1 MMKRLVVF
9 AALVGLAAIS
19 FAQDRQPRGE
29 AEATVN
35 GSKVTI
41 EYGRPAL
48 KGRSLD
54 ELMSNLPEDRIW
66 RAGEN
71 QVTILETK
79 AALKVGG
86 TSIPAGKYSLY
97 VYAPAEGNWALCVNK
112 NLGIPLG
119 EIWGE
124 APPEMAKEPW
134 PELRGYKAN
143 IVGEEIARIPMT
155 KKSGKSTDVFTID
168 LTSSELTMS
177 WGDASWSASLESS
190 T

>member
-19 FAQDRQPRGE
+19 FAQDSQPRGE
-29 AEATVN
+29 VDATVN
-35 GSKVTI
+35 GSKVMI

-54 ELMSNLPEDRIW
+54 ELMKDLPEDRIW

-71 QVTILETK
+71 QVTTLETK
-79 AALKVGG
+79 AALKIGG

-97 VYAPAEGNWALCVNK
+97 VYAPAEGDWALCVNK
-112 NLGIPLG
+112 NLGVPLVD
-119 EIWGE
+119 IWAQ
-124 APPEMAKEPW
+124 APPEIAQEPW
-134 PELRGYKAN
+134 PELRGYKAH
-143 IVGEEIARIPMT
+143 IVGEEIARIPMM
-155 KKSGKSTDVFTID
+155 KKSEKSTDVFTID
-168 LTSSELTMS
+168 LTSSERTLS
-177 WGDASWSASLESS
+177 WGDASWTASIEGS

>member
-19 FAQDRQPRGE
+19 FAQDGQPRGE

-54 ELMSNLPEDRIW
+54 ELMNDLPEDRIW

-79 AALKVGG
+79 AALKIGG
-86 TSIPAGKYSLY
+86 KSIPAGKYSLY
-97 VYAPAEGNWALCVNK
+97 VYAPAEGDWALCVNK
-112 NLGIPLG
+112 NLGIPLK
-119 EIWGE
+119 EIWDE
-124 APPEMAKEPW
+124 APPEMAKELW